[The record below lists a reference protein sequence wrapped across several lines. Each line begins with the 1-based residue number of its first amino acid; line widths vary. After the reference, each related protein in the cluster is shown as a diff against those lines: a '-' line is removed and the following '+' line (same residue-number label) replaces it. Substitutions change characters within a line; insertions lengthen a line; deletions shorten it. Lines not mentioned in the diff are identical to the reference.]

1 MTSRD
6 PFEILVRSNPV
17 DRDRLP
23 EVSESAHG
31 RALLEEI
38 IDMGQPITTTAPA
51 PAPAPSPRVR
61 RSRRL
66 IPIATAAAV
75 LSMGFTVYA
84 MTRDVT
90 EPTGIGCYAKADLD
104 AKTVVVGADGR
115 PPAAICEAV
124 WAAGAFGSGEMP
136 PLAACVLT
144 TGAVSVFPGGPQTC
158 ATLELAVL
166 NDAAYSDQVGEFV
179 AFRTAIVERFR
190 EAGCLN
196 EQAARETVQDE
207 LSTRGI
213 QGWTVVT
220 ETKLSAARPCASLA
234 FEPEARRVSL
244 VPIPRSR

>member
-38 IDMGQPITTTAPA
+38 IDMGQPITTTRPA

-90 EPTGIGCYAKADLD
+90 EPTGIGCYAAADVG

-115 PPAAICEAV
+115 APAAICEAV
-124 WAAGAFGSGEMP
+124 WAAGAFGPGEMP

-144 TGAVSVFPGGPQTC
+144 TGAVGVFPGGPQTC
-158 ATLELAVL
+158 ASLELAVL
-166 NDAAYSDQVGEFV
+166 DDAAYPGEVGEFV

-196 EQAARETVQDE
+196 EQAAREAVQDE

-244 VPIPRSR
+244 VPIPPSR